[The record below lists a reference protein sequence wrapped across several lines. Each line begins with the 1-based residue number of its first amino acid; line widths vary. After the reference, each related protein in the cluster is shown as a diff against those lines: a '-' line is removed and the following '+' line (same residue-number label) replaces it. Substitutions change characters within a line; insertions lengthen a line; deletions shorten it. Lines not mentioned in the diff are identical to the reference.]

1 MSRYNSDVMPGK
13 DQSQYWASAVGSNVT
28 LATTNQLSC
37 RRVVVGAIVGPLTLV
52 NCDGVE
58 TTFTAGQITALG
70 GVLDGQW
77 SAIRATSSA
86 GTAST
91 SYQLLVIR

>member
-13 DQSQYWASAVGSNVT
+13 DQTQYWASSVGSSVT
-28 LATTNQLSC
+28 LATTDQLSC
-37 RRVVVGAIVGPLTLV
+37 RRVVVGVPAGPLTLV

-58 TTFTAGQITALG
+58 TTYTQDQIAALCG
-70 GVLDGQW
+70 ILDGQW
-77 SAIRATSSA
+77 SAIRATSAA

-91 SYQLLVIR
+91 AYQLLVMR